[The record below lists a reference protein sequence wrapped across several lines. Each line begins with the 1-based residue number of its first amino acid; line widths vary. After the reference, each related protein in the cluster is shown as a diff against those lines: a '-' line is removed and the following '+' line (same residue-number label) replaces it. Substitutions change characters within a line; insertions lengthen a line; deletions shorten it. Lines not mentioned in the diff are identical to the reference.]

1 MIDNDF
7 QAQFDRA
14 NRAVDALPGL
24 VTSAVQAGVTSAL
37 KSTDG
42 ARADNLAG
50 ASAVADHL
58 EQAAAAIRSSIGSTG
73 ADTTNGGQGGDT
85 LPSGAGADTT
95 PGGQG
100 EDSLP
105 GGQGDNGDFA
115 PAQ

>member
-24 VTSAVQAGVTSAL
+24 VSSAVQAGVTAAL

-58 EQAAAAIRSSIGSTG
+58 EQAAASIRASIGSTG
-73 ADTTNGGQGGDT
+73 ADTTNGAQGGDSVLGGQGGDSV
-85 LPSGAGADTT
+85 L
-95 PGGQG
+95 
-100 EDSLP
+100 E
-105 GGQGDNGDFA
+105 GQGDNGAID